1 MKLGLDHDEFDKLIK
16 EMAHENL
23 QLEILTQGNLD
34 LEPIRKERSRDMDTK
49 YWKAVRHF
57 ATRLYNSLML
67 HWPCQCRISH
77 KASLRLDVR
86 TNSRDWNTIE
96 VEFGVVFV
104 SNPDSESEA
113 RSAPWHWR
121 NTEIRCM
128 EIVKK

>member
-1 MKLGLDHDEFDKLIK
+1 MT
-16 EMAHENL
+16 HENL
-23 QLEILTQGNLD
+23 QLEILTQGSLE
-34 LEPIRKERSRDMDTK
+34 LEPIRKERTRDMDTK

-57 ATRLYNSLML
+57 ATRLYDSIML
-67 HWPCQCRISH
+67 HLPCQCRTSH

-104 SNPDSESEA
+104 SSSESEREA

-121 NTEIRCM
+121 NTEIRCV
-128 EIVKK
+128 EIMK